1 MSAMAQALAKAG
13 LVDKEKAMNIEK
25 ERADLREEYH
35 NINKSIRELLRRKRA
50 LRELKEDVAA
60 PGVKQHPAVLT
71 TAVKH
76 FFGMTI
82 QNFNAKSNQLLVM
95 DKIQEELDALEKL
108 VYPMIKA
115 TKKLEKDWGFE
126 RAKSY

>member
-13 LVDKEKAMNIEK
+13 LADKEKAMNIDK
-25 ERADLREEYH
+25 ERDEFRKTYAQ
-35 NINKSIRELLRRKRA
+35 INFSIRDLLRRKRA
-50 LRELKEDVAA
+50 LRELKEDVKA

-82 QNFNAKSNQLLVM
+82 QNFSAKSNQLLVM
-95 DKIQEELDALEKL
+95 DKIQTELDALEKL
-108 VYPMIKA
+108 VSPMIKA
-115 TKKLEKDWGFE
+115 AKKLEKDWDFK
-126 RAKSY
+126 RFK